1 MQGKHRRV
9 GFRVLSASLS
19 AQEIA
24 QRAGLRPA
32 SLGEIDEPA
41 TFELPQSAARLET
54 AWVVDSPL
62 DIAWPLE
69 ERLDALLDVV
79 EPYARRLHQLGDG
92 CLMHIFI
99 GSDAVAHATGCA
111 LLGPTLLE
119 RLSALPGE
127 GVLIEAPETARR
139 TAALAALTGALFD
152 T

>member
-19 AQEIA
+19 AEEIA
-24 QRAGLRPA
+24 RRAGLKPA

-41 TFELPQSAARLET
+41 RFELPQAPARLET

-99 GSDAVAHATGCA
+99 GSDAVSHATGCA

-119 RLSALPGE
+119 RLSLLPGE
-127 GVLIEAPETARR
+127 GVLIEAPELARQSGGKEVG
-139 TAALAALTGALFD
+139 AARI
-152 T
+152 